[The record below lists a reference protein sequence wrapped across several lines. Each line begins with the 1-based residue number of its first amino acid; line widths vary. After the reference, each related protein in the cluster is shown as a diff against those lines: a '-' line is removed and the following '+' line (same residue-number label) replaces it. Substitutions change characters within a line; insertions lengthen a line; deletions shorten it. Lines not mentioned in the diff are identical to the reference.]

1 MLLQSGA
8 QGGEVPVGDT
18 TYAALSKDWGITTI
32 YRTSYPN
39 QTVMLTSEH
48 GVHRK
53 NCRVNTVLTDI
64 RWLNGFNTGSGVK
77 RAWNGSAVQSLHS
90 VNHLSVTETDACCQ
104 HTVHDYSKTQTRGHC
119 SSGDWA
125 GGPIRISHC
134 IFEPDTFPASYECDW
149 VSGGG
154 SGDWLVATLQSVCPK
169 TVECFI
175 VITFM
180 LRCMKIYIT

>member
-64 RWLNGFNTGSGVK
+64 RWLNGFNPSSGVK

-104 HTVHDYSKTQTRGHC
+104 HTVHNYIKTQTRGHC
-119 SSGDWA
+119 SSGDLA
-125 GGPIRISHC
+125 GGPIRIGVSNTNLSLH
-134 IFEPDTFPASYECDW
+134 PWAGHFPCLLWMWLSVRRW
-149 VSGGG
+149 VTGCHTWIS
-154 SGDWLVATLQSVCPK
+154 LP
-169 TVECFI
+169 
-175 VITFM
+175 
-180 LRCMKIYIT
+180 